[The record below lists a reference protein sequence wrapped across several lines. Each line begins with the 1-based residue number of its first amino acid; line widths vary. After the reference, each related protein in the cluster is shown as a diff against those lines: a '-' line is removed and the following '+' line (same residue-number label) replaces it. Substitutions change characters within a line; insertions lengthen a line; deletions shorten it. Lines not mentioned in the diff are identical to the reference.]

1 MARVTLLGCVLVASC
16 DKSKDPPPR
25 CMEYQTFSIERAQSK
40 AATSTDVLNQGI
52 ELDTFSWTVHHVR
65 MVLGVEGVLEQDFD
79 PVHLCSNVDKRIRS
93 VPGNYSKEFARHD
106 MICAEGLLEAG
117 QYDRALHHLVRT
129 DSVTEN
135 DPTFGSDSFDR
146 EWARPSR
153 DALHSILAYS
163 LGNCQETVEKL
174 LTSQFCP
181 LPILQLCLREVHSPS
196 EILEELDRSVDRVV
210 VGSFQQAPVPIQKS
224 LRSHGVTQGPRVFA
238 WTTVF
243 GMPHLLPF
251 PNLRDTN
258 LSREDYIDK
267 YKTDG
272 LYHRM
277 YCLPDTEDSLA
288 LIRHG
293 GPR

>member
-1 MARVTLLGCVLVASC
+1 M
-16 DKSKDPPPR
+16 
-25 CMEYQTFSIERAQSK
+25 
-40 AATSTDVLNQGI
+40 
-52 ELDTFSWTVHHVR
+52 
-65 MVLGVEGVLEQDFD
+65 
-79 PVHLCSNVDKRIRS
+79 
-93 VPGNYSKEFARHD
+93 
-106 MICAEGLLEAG
+106 
-117 QYDRALHHLVRT
+117 
-129 DSVTEN
+129 
-135 DPTFGSDSFDR
+135 
-146 EWARPSR
+146 
-153 DALHSILAYS
+153 
-163 LGNCQETVEKL
+163 EKL